1 METGESERE
10 RAAARQPTPPTL
22 TDPSPPPSPPL
33 SLSDATR
40 QDTGAGAGTTNNVIF
55 SPDFQPSS
63 KKDEEDA
70 FDDQRISMNTM
81 PGDPDETSRNLKDIE
96 NMELG
101 DLQDLVVEEKEKAEK
116 DGSGKED
123 GKEPGGHNT
132 CLACGALVAGCL
144 GSLCRCMLENFCM
157 SLFRN

>member
-1 METGESERE
+1 MELGESERE

-22 TDPSPPPSPPL
+22 TDPSPPSPPL
-33 SLSDATR
+33 SLSAATR

-63 KKDEEDA
+63 KNDA

-144 GSLCRCMLENFCM
+144 GSMCRWMLENFCM

>member
-1 METGESERE
+1 MELGESERE

-22 TDPSPPPSPPL
+22 TDPFPPPPLL
-33 SLSDATR
+33 SLSAATR

-63 KKDEEDA
+63 KNDA

-144 GSLCRCMLENFCM
+144 GSMCRWMLENFCM